1 MAKKHKHPEHENLE
15 RWLISYADF
24 ITLLFAFFVV
34 MWSMRVDPPK
44 SVQVVEGIKRAFNS
58 FGEKTAAQETVVA
71 LAQAGGSPAIFTL
84 EPMYQNI
91 EKGLK
96 QMGIKGAT
104 VSKVERG
111 VVIRIPDEALF
122 EPGRAEVKEDFK
134 EQLDKTGVLLKD
146 LPNQIQIEG
155 HTDNIPIH
163 TAVYPSN
170 WELSTAR
177 AIAIMRHYVERNDLP
192 PQKFAIAGYSEYR
205 PIDSNDSPEGRSRN
219 RRIDILVIKSDDK
232 KLPQVPSAASHSVKG
247 EGVDPS
253 IPVQAVEAIPVN
265 VH

>member
-44 SVQVVEGIKRAFNS
+44 MIPVIEGIKRAFSS

-71 LAQAGGSPAIFTL
+71 LAQSGGSPAIFTV
-84 EPMYQNI
+84 EPMYQSI
-91 EKGLK
+91 QEGMKK
-96 QMGIKGAT
+96 IGIKGSS
-104 VSKVERG
+104 VSKVKRG

-122 EPGRAEVKEDFK
+122 APGRAEINEGFK
-134 EQLDKTGVLLKD
+134 ETLDKTGMLLND

-155 HTDNIPIH
+155 HTDNVPIS

-177 AIAIMRHYVERNDLP
+177 ATAIMRHFVERNAIVP
-192 PQKFAIAGYSEYR
+192 ERFAIAGYSEYH
-205 PIDSNDSPEGRSRN
+205 PIDTNETMDGRAKN
-219 RRIDILVIKSDDK
+219 RRIDILVIDGDEK
-232 KLPQVPSAASHSVKG
+232 PQAKPASHSVQ
-247 EGVDPS
+247 ESVSPS
-253 IPVQAVEAIPVN
+253 RPVEAVESTPA
-265 VH
+265 H